1 MRKHQHKSNY
11 KEGSLSLIG
20 AVAMGTGVMIGAGIF
35 ALTGQVAEL
44 AREWFPL
51 AFIIAAMI
59 TSASAYS
66 YVKLS
71 NAYPSAGGI
80 AMFLQKAYG
89 KGTATAVFAL
99 LMYFS
104 MVINESLVARTFGQY
119 TVQIIN
125 TKPND
130 WFVPALGVAVL
141 IFAFFINI
149 MSPKEELLT
158 LLFKRPTLRLLTFW
172 GPSR

>member
-1 MRKHQHKSNY
+1 
-11 KEGSLSLIG
+11 
-20 AVAMGTGVMIGAGIF
+20 
-35 ALTGQVAEL
+35 
-44 AREWFPL
+44 
-51 AFIIAAMI
+51 
-59 TSASAYS
+59 
-66 YVKLS
+66 
-71 NAYPSAGGI
+71 
-80 AMFLQKAYG
+80 MFLQKAYG

-141 IFAFFINI
+141 IFAFFI
-149 MSPKEELLT
+149 
-158 LLFKRPTLRLLTFW
+158 F
-172 GPSR
+172 